1 MSDTG
6 KQSPLGVNSMSGLLQ
21 NKGLWI
27 NKVGVGY
34 MGTSHNIGSYSFGTL
49 IQNTVL
55 RLLTW
60 AINDGYVRGVVN
72 ANTYQNLIYVGEY
85 LDWYTVTNG
94 AWGSFMN
101 SYAIWTN
108 NRDDVST
115 YTYTTS
121 VNFPAT
127 GSYIFNYAADNSMT
141 VTLDNVSIGP
151 ATTTFTS
158 NDTASVSVVAGDH
171 IIAMT
176 ITNTGG
182 PAGGAV
188 QIIKP
193 VGGELWNSRSYL
205 AGYSSGDATQPT
217 GGIPGLGNSKPPT
230 FTYTG
235 DPNWG
240 GASYTGQV
248 ASWGYLRLYP
258 WQAWNEFNYNN
269 MLATNGYYT
278 DFLGSFMASA
288 AFIGYSNQAIT
299 SLHNSIHFLEGTF
312 SNQNDLISSDI
323 SGVTLAA
330 PAFGQDLIA
339 LGKAIDLSKIQS
351 FGLPSNLLATLKKN
365 NALTPSLTLALISAG
380 LSPSDITTVVNNV
393 NVTTLQ
399 QQQTYAAFLIITGVD
414 LQSICISL
422 NCSTKGLETLADL
435 LDVKKLFPNSYQSL
449 TVPMYNASPGPT
461 NSKTYYPIYVGTG
474 VNPAL
479 MSDTMDK
486 LVGTII
492 PPGSPTIA
500 PAPQAASTPA
510 TTDTTLPV
518 TNTNNQSNTTG
529 DAFGTTKGQSDSA
542 DESTRLKRLATY
554 KQQQIRDI
562 VSQSNIVQ

>member
-60 AINDGYVRGVVN
+60 AINDGYTRGVVN

-85 LDWYTVTNG
+85 LDWYTVTNS

-127 GSYIFNYAADNSMT
+127 GLYAFNYAADNSMT

-158 NDTASVSVVAGDH
+158 NDTVTVNVVAGDH
-171 IIAMT
+171 IVTMT

-365 NALTPSLTLALISAG
+365 NALTPSLTLALIGAG
-380 LSPSDITTVVNNV
+380 LNPEEITTVVNNV
-393 NVTTLQ
+393 NVTSLQ

-449 TVPMYNASPGPT
+449 TVPIYNASPGPT

-500 PAPQAASTPA
+500 PAPQPASTPA

-542 DESTRLKRLATY
+542 DESTRIKRLATY

>member
-60 AINDGYVRGVVN
+60 AINDGYARGVVN

-127 GSYIFNYAADNSMT
+127 GLYVFNYAADNSMT

-151 ATTTFTS
+151 ATTTFIS

-171 IIAMT
+171 IVTMT

-288 AFIGYSNQAIT
+288 ALSRCPACQLAFQA
-299 SLHNSIHFLEGTF
+299 L
-312 SNQNDLISSDI
+312 
-323 SGVTLAA
+323 
-330 PAFGQDLIA
+330 
-339 LGKAIDLSKIQS
+339 
-351 FGLPSNLLATLKKN
+351 
-365 NALTPSLTLALISAG
+365 
-380 LSPSDITTVVNNV
+380 
-393 NVTTLQ
+393 
-399 QQQTYAAFLIITGVD
+399 
-414 LQSICISL
+414 
-422 NCSTKGLETLADL
+422 
-435 LDVKKLFPNSYQSL
+435 
-449 TVPMYNASPGPT
+449 
-461 NSKTYYPIYVGTG
+461 
-474 VNPAL
+474 
-479 MSDTMDK
+479 
-486 LVGTII
+486 
-492 PPGSPTIA
+492 
-500 PAPQAASTPA
+500 
-510 TTDTTLPV
+510 
-518 TNTNNQSNTTG
+518 
-529 DAFGTTKGQSDSA
+529 
-542 DESTRLKRLATY
+542 
-554 KQQQIRDI
+554 
-562 VSQSNIVQ
+562 

>member
-414 LQSICISL
+414 LQSICVSL

-492 PPGSPTIA
+492 PPGSPTVS
-500 PAPQAASTPA
+500 PAPEPTSTPA
-510 TTDTTLPV
+510 VVDTTLPA
-518 TNTNNQSNTTG
+518 TDTNNQTITTG

>member
-414 LQSICISL
+414 LQSICVSL

-461 NSKTYYPIYVGTG
+461 NSKTYYPIYIGTG

-492 PPGSPTIA
+492 PPGSPTVS
-500 PAPQAASTPA
+500 PAPESTSTPA
-510 TTDTTLPV
+510 VVDTTLPA
-518 TNTNNQSNTTG
+518 TDTNNQTITTG

>member
-171 IIAMT
+171 IVTMT

-414 LQSICISL
+414 LQSICVSL

-492 PPGSPTIA
+492 PPGSPTVS
-500 PAPQAASTPA
+500 PAPEPTSTPA
-510 TTDTTLPV
+510 VVDTTLPA
-518 TNTNNQSNTTG
+518 TDTNNQTITTG